1 MIMPTI
7 TIGRSEKRINSTSRV
22 MSAGGTALSCR
33 LKEPCSMQA
42 PVFQVKGLTKGTLY
56 NFAKFENNYYWV
68 DDVVYLTN
76 DIQEVHCHLDP
87 IATFRD
93 AIKDTNGMV
102 IYGAK
107 ANWNKFVDDGRIQPE
122 IFAASTNSGDDMFG
136 LKPSTQG
143 CIAMTFTQTSSL
155 NFLTKNELVT
165 GCGIHTALMSI
176 SSFKTCIGDL
186 NNFDISSTTAA
197 WELMQ
202 AFARAFSSGSLLDNI
217 LRVIWLPF
225 DLDDLIA
232 KLNAGERYGMII
244 GGVGTDNTVWYEID
258 QASIYAHDGSFTI
271 DWDSLTGGLQSLRHD
286 RFISLQICNC
296 GGYMSVPVDRFVNAQ
311 DTLYYRCSFSVAD
324 GSWSFKVSSSSL
336 MRDTLASNSGQVG
349 VNMMGTIYA
358 GPTPSNVLSDAGAKF
373 VTAAVGLGVGSIAAG
388 VISAG
393 GVGAAASEA
402 SAAASAYGKGQ
413 LSLSSLANTSIGTAP
428 SLKQL
433 GTINVGTGI
442 VGIIPQNSAYAHCA
456 SGSFNGGA
464 TGLFLNGG
472 SPGYVYY
479 QAECWKP
486 LFIHQGGSE
495 AYESYCNEYGYPV
508 NRYMRIGDNTGFV
521 MCASAN
527 VSHISGAS
535 EANKA
540 TINNFLNNGIYI
552 EE

>member
-42 PVFQVKGLTKGTLY
+42 PVFQVKGLTKGMLY
-56 NFAKFENNYYWV
+56 NFAKFEDNYYWV

-155 NFLTKNELVT
+155 NFLTNNPSVA

-186 NNFDISSTTAA
+186 NNFDISSSTAA

-225 DLDDLIA
+225 DLDDLVA
-232 KLNAGERYGMII
+232 KLNAGYRYGLIV

-286 RFISLQICNC
+286 RFISLQISNC
-296 GGYMSVPVDRFVNAQ
+296 GGYMSVPVDRFINAQ

-349 VNMMGTIYA
+349 VNMLGTIYA
-358 GPTPSNVLSDAGAKF
+358 GPTPSNVLSDAGSKF
-373 VTAAVGLGVGSIAAG
+373 VAAAVGMGLGSVIGGALAGEAGGLGANLKAAKSAYDAG
-388 VISAG
+388 IVSAG
-393 GVGAAASEA
+393 SVAHA
-402 SAAASAYGKGQ
+402 
-413 LSLSSLANTSIGTAP
+413 SIGT
-428 SLKQL
+428 SLTAKNL
-433 GTINVGTGI
+433 GTISVGTGI
-442 VGIIPQNSAYAHCA
+442 VGIIPQNSVHAHCA